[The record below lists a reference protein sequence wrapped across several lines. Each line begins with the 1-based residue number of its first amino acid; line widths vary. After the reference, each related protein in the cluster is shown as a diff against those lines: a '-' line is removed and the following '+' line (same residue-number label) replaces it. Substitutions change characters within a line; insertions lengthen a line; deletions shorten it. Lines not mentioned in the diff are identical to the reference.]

1 MAQIRMNRIK
11 KIIAV
16 IRWLIS
22 ATVIYIL
29 VVGLFVLADLAGIHI
44 MPSGGQISFSPGS
57 TYSAP
62 FKIPPAVLVL
72 AFLRISLFF
81 AGSLILFW
89 LLDLLEAGKF
99 FTGQNV
105 RYIRLLGWFLLS
117 DWVIERVL
125 DAVAYGWGYI
135 RIGELLLGL
144 LIVLIAWVMDE
155 GRKIQEEQELTV

>member
-1 MAQIRMNRIK
+1 MNTDSLSPMAQIRMNRIK

-81 AGSLILFW
+81 AG
-89 LLDLLEAGKF
+89 
-99 FTGQNV
+99 QNV